1 MLPESEDIMAIFNYT
16 PHQLVIVEEPY
27 LYDSAIRKYTTNLDN
42 LSVTAKIESSGV
54 LSAKIETVQGDPING
69 IPTFV
74 KKVTGCDPLPDEVGE
89 DDIVVVS
96 ALYASAYRQVHGDDH
111 RLYTVADPV
120 YNADDP
126 RMILGSR
133 GICPAF

>member
-1 MLPESEDIMAIFNYT
+1 MEYTMAKIFNFT
-16 PHQLVIVEEPY
+16 PHKLTIVEEPY
-27 LYDSAIRKYTTNLDN
+27 LYDKSIRKYTTTLEN
-42 LSVTAKIESSGV
+42 LSIASEIESSGV
-54 LSAKIETVQGDPING
+54 LSANVGTVPGSPVNG

-74 KKVTGCDPLPDEVGE
+74 KKVTGCDPIPDEVGE
-89 DDIVVVS
+89 DDIIVVS
-96 ALYASAYRQVHGDDH
+96 ALYASAYRQLHGDDS

>member
-1 MLPESEDIMAIFNYT
+1 MTIFNYT
-16 PHQLVIVEEPY
+16 PHPLTIVQEPY
-27 LYDSAIRKYTTNLDN
+27 LYDSSIRKYTTNLAN
-42 LSVTAKIESSGV
+42 LSIA
-54 LSAKIETVQGDPING
+54 AKIETVSGEPVNG
-69 IPTFV
+69 IPTFI
-74 KKVTGCDPLPDEVGE
+74 KKVTGCDPLPEDVGD

-96 ALYASAYRQVHGDDH
+96 ALYASAYRQVHGDDA

-120 YNADDP
+120 YNEDDP